1 MSLIQHVTQQEG
13 TDREEALVDLFL
25 SPIDRLHSREQA
37 SERRLSLSSQHSSA
51 GFLQTGKPVRR
62 VISYDTLHKP
72 ELPVAGDID
81 GGVTQYHV
89 STFKRAGKRSHGQA
103 CHMTYLLR
111 SVQRKSLL
119 SSSPVGS
126 PAV

>member
-25 SPIDRLHSREQA
+25 SPIDRLQSREQA
-37 SERRLSLSSQHSSA
+37 SERRFSLSSQHSSV
-51 GFLQTGKPVRR
+51 GFLQTGKSVRR

-89 STFKRAGKRSHGQA
+89 STFKRAGKHLHGLPY
-103 CHMTYLLR
+103 HMTPLLR
-111 SVQRKSLL
+111 YIQRKSLL
-119 SSSPVGS
+119 SFSPAGSPV
-126 PAV
+126 V